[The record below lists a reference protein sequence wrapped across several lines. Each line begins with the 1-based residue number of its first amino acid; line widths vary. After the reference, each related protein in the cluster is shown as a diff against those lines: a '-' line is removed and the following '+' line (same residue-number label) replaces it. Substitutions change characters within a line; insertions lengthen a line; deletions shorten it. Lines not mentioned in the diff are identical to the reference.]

1 MSINMQEG
9 TLDAQTFLIYYKV
22 HIGSWI
28 LLLILFGVLFVLYK
42 WKLPFANRILRF
54 MIWLL
59 YIGQVTSGIAMIY
72 AYQFPIPYVIK
83 GLISLIL
90 IYAMEVILRKTKRNR
105 SGTSAYWFIWFVA
118 LAIVLLLGF
127 NVGMNT

>member
-1 MSINMQEG
+1 
-9 TLDAQTFLIYYKV
+9 
-22 HIGSWI
+22 
-28 LLLILFGVLFVLYK
+28 
-42 WKLPFANRILRF
+42 

-72 AYQFPIPYVIK
+72 AYQFPITYVIK